1 MKVNNKKLN
10 SDTPVKKGDMIWVK
24 LKGPANDYG
33 YGEVDEVWFDNTSE
47 SFLYTFYC
55 LVNGGVRIGNV
66 SDIIEKP
73 TGRMKNKLLI
83 SRNEYQEIMKERY
96 RR

>member
-1 MKVNNKKLN
+1 MEESCNI
-10 SDTPVKKGDMIWVK
+10 KKGDMIWVS

-33 YGEVDEVWFDNTSE
+33 YGEVDNIWYDESAK

-55 LVNGGVRIGNV
+55 LVNGGIRIGNTKN
-66 SDIIEKP
+66 IIENP
-73 TGRMKNKLLI
+73 SGRMKNKLLI
-83 SRNEYQEIMKERY
+83 SRKEYQETIKEFY